1 MTVQE
6 VKKRLEALHYRILHN
21 VFCNKVHNAE
31 LEALNIAIESMEEVE
46 QYRAL
51 GTVEELK
58 EAREMNKNCTI
69 EQLTGV
75 ECSYNETGCSDC
87 KGKQALLEAM
97 EKQIPI
103 KIKEIHVDEYYC
115 PACGVELNCNDAKVE
130 DKYCSECGQRFEV
143 NEDD

>member
-6 VKKRLEALHYRILHN
+6 AKTTLEALFSDSTGEEYPYTDK
-21 VFCNKVHNAE
+21 FGQAVHTAIQ
-31 LEALNIAIESMEEVE
+31 ALEEVE

-58 EAREMNKNCTI
+58 EARE
-69 EQLTGV
+69 
-75 ECSYNETGCSDC
+75 
-87 KGKQALLEAM
+87 
-97 EKQIPI
+97 KQIPM

-115 PACGVELNCNDAKVE
+115 PACGAELTCNDAKVE